1 MLNVSEAFNHVPQ
14 DMKPLRYHL
23 FLEPTLCFL
32 FIVLVSCAALHD
44 LCPSTP
50 DILSSDHDAC
60 ERLFSHYR
68 DTAADLSNG
77 MSKDAIIE
85 DLRRRLEESELSSN
99 ACSSSSGGRRRRRS
113 RKPKSSLAPN
123 LAATAAPALPLLS
136 ITAAKTA
143 KKTKTKEAKPV
154 KLVVGLNLN
163 LELEL
168 NARIEGDI
176 TLSLV

>member
-1 MLNVSEAFNHVPQ
+1 MISVLP
-14 DMKPLRYHL
+14 PLVFYHPITM
-23 FLEPTLCFL
+23 PTK
-32 FIVLVSCAALHD
+32 D
-44 LCPSTP
+44 
-50 DILSSDHDAC
+50 SSPT
-60 ERLFSHYR
+60 
-68 DTAADLSNG
+68 TATLPADLSNG

-136 ITAAKTA
+136 TTAA
-143 KKTKTKEAKPV
+143 KTKEAKPV

-176 TLSLV
+176 TLSLVQ

>member
-1 MLNVSEAFNHVPQ
+1 MISVLL
-14 DMKPLRYHL
+14 PLIFYHPITMPAKDSS
-23 FLEPTLCFL
+23 PT
-32 FIVLVSCAALHD
+32 
-44 LCPSTP
+44 
-50 DILSSDHDAC
+50 
-60 ERLFSHYR
+60 
-68 DTAADLSNG
+68 TATLPADLSNG

-136 ITAAKTA
+136 TTAAKTA
-143 KKTKTKEAKPV
+143 KRAKTKEAKPV